1 MYYIY
6 FNKTRF
12 PIVPEDIEMKINGA
26 NSTVTLINEGEINQ
40 IKSPKLT
47 EISFDLLL
55 PQLNKY
61 PFASYPNGF
70 HNASYYLE
78 KFEKLF
84 KNKSGFKFK
93 ITRSTPQGKLLFDTN
108 MRVTIENYTIKESA
122 KNGFDIVVSVTLKKY
137 VPYGTKKVKVTNK
150 VLTKK
155 QIRKKNKKLPK
166 KYTIKKGDTLY
177 KIAYSF
183 YGSGLKKYR
192 TQIYKKNKKKIEKAA
207 KKAGHK
213 KGSANGK
220 YLIKGTKIVVP
231 KIKG

>member
-6 FNKTRF
+6 FNKIRF
-12 PIVPEDIEMKINGA
+12 PITPEEIEMKMNGA

-47 EISFDLLL
+47 EITFDLLL
-55 PQLNKY
+55 PQLNNY
-61 PFASYPNGF
+61 PFASYPKGFKNANYYLNKLENFFLDKNGF
-70 HNASYYLE
+70 
-78 KFEKLF
+78 KL
-84 KNKSGFKFK
+84 K
-93 ITRSTPQGKLLFDTN
+93 ITRSTPSGKLLFDTN
-108 MRVTIENYTIKESA
+108 MTVTLENYTIKESS
-122 KNGFDIVVSVTLKKY
+122 KNGFDVLVSVTLKKY
-137 VPYGTKKVKVTNK
+137 IPYGTKKVKVTNK

-166 KYTIKKGDTLY
+166 KYTVKKGDTLY
-177 KIAYSF
+177 KISYSF

-192 TQIYKKNKKKIEKAA
+192 NQIYKKNKKKIEKAA

-220 YLIKGTKIVVP
+220 YLIKGIKLTIP
-231 KIKG
+231 KLKE